1 MDDWVNHALTVNV
14 KEAAAAARDAA
25 TLEAGR
31 QADRLI
37 GTPPRP
43 GTPEWD
49 AEEGTDLPALRER
62 AWQLVQLRIDLA
74 GGLDPIGNLIALRR
88 AGATWE
94 LIGKSAGVS
103 RQSAHERWSA
113 RVTEVLDR
121 YGAGA
126 KAGPIADDEA
136 GLRP

>member
-1 MDDWVNHALTVNV
+1 MSHALTVDV
-14 KEAAAAARDAA
+14 TAAAAAARDAA

-31 QADRLI
+31 QADRLV

-43 GTPEWD
+43 GTPEWE
-49 AEEGTDLPALRER
+49 AEEGTGLPALRER
-62 AWQLVQLRIDLA
+62 AWQLVQLRMDLA
-74 GGLDPIGNLIALRR
+74 AGLDPIGNLIALRR

-94 LIGKSAGVS
+94 LIGKAAGVS

-113 RVTEVLDR
+113 RVTGVLDH
-121 YGAGA
+121 YGTGE

-136 GLRP
+136 DLHP